1 MTAAGRWSGGN
12 DKHSARVSERKDRT
26 VSMRFPKETPE
37 YRAARDAL
45 LASEV
50 ALRRQME
57 AVAAQ
62 LRALPPGGE
71 VPHDYV
77 FDAVEEG
84 GATTA
89 IRMSELFRGGDTLMM
104 YHYMFPRHSRDERPG
119 PTTGVMASVPLAEG
133 PCPSC
138 TALID
143 MWDGTM
149 PHFEGLGGNLVVV
162 ARAPIARVAAFAR
175 DKGWK
180 HTRLVSAA
188 NNTFRRDYGGDG
200 PDGEPVPIMTVF
212 RHWPDGVFRLH
223 WASEL
228 IYELPDPGQARHLG
242 RSNHSG
248 HCSTSRLP
256 DARRATSRRPTLH
269 TWSHAF
275 AWILAVCR
283 NGSVSVMREGR

>member
-1 MTAAGRWSGGN
+1 
-12 DKHSARVSERKDRT
+12 
-26 VSMRFPKETPE
+26 MRFPNETSQ

-45 LASEV
+45 LASEI

-71 VPHDYV
+71 VPEDYV
-77 FDAVEEG
+77 FDAVGAG
-84 GATTA
+84 GPAA
-89 IRMSELFRGGDTLMM
+89 VIRMSELFRGGDTLMM
-104 YHYMFPRHSRDERPG
+104 YHYMFPRHSRDERAG
-119 PTTGVMASVPLAEG
+119 PTSGAMANVPLAEG

-162 ARAPIARVAAFAR
+162 ARAPITRVATFAR

-188 NNTFRRDYGGDG
+188 NTTFRRDYGGDG

-212 RHWPDGVFRLH
+212 RRWPDGVVRLH
-223 WASEL
+223 LGQRIDSRAAGSRPGSAPPRDGRTTL
-228 IYELPDPGQARHLG
+228 DPVRPHACRTPGG
-242 RSNHSG
+242 
-248 HCSTSRLP
+248 
-256 DARRATSRRPTLH
+256 RRADGLSLLSR
-269 TWSHAF
+269 SA
-275 AWILAVCR
+275 
-283 NGSVSVMREGR
+283 

>member
-1 MTAAGRWSGGN
+1 M
-12 DKHSARVSERKDRT
+12 
-26 VSMRFPKETPE
+26 SMRFPNETSE

-45 LASEV
+45 LASEI

-57 AVAAQ
+57 AVAVQ
-62 LRALPPGGE
+62 LRALPPAGE
-71 VPHDYV
+71 VPEDYV
-77 FDAVEEG
+77 FDVINEA
-84 GATTA
+84 GAPTV

-104 YHYMFPRHSRDERPG
+104 YHYMFPRHSMDERAG
-119 PTTGVMASVPLAEG
+119 PTSGAMANVPLAEG

-143 MWDGTM
+143 MWEGTL

-162 ARAPIARVAAFAR
+162 ARAPIVRVAAFAR

-188 NNTFRRDYGGDG
+188 NNTFRHDYGGDG

-212 RHWPDGVFRLH
+212 RRWPDGVVRLH

-228 IYELPDPGQARHLG
+228 IHEPPDPGQDPRHLG
-242 RSNHSG
+242 TVEPLWTLFDLTPAG
-248 HCSTSRLP
+248 
-256 DARRATSRRPTLH
+256 RPPGDEQMEYPCCH
-269 TWSHAF
+269 GP
-275 AWILAVCR
+275 R
-283 NGSVSVMREGR
+283 NNVRIMRGSAP